1 MANGSDTNTPP
12 PPTASQPRVGGQLLA
27 SEVFWRNHYDW
38 LLSKGYLLRSRYRPD
53 WKPSWEG
60 TRKSWLALRL
70 DQYFQHPSVLDAE
83 RLSNGELLG
92 LKRVK
97 KSLHPYEAQIAQFFC
112 SGSVATN
119 SANHCVPIYDVLQVP
134 DDDDAII
141 LVMPLLREHYSPAFD
156 TIGEAIEFFRQIFEG
171 LQFMHRNHVAHRD
184 LASQNVLMDART
196 LYTDRYHPSSP
207 NYKLDASTA
216 PRHYTRT
223 QVPVKY
229 YIIDFGL
236 SRMYR
241 REDLPVS
248 EDVIYGADKTVPEFE
263 TSESCD
269 PFPTDVYTLGNM
281 IKEEFME
288 GSRFDKRKLG
298 FDFMKPL
305 VADMTQADPTKR
317 PTMDEVVE
325 RFEKIRKDLTP
336 WKLRSRVVEV
346 PESPFTMAFRNLGH
360 WKRRIWFM
368 ARRVPPVP
376 APS

>member
-60 TRKSWLALRL
+60 TRKSWLACT
-70 DQYFQHPSVLDAE
+70 DGIMANASHHSHAE

-171 LQFMHRNHVAHRD
+171 LQFMHRNHVAH
-184 LASQNVLMDART
+184 
-196 LYTDRYHPSSP
+196 
-207 NYKLDASTA
+207 
-216 PRHYTRT
+216 
-223 QVPVKY
+223 
-229 YIIDFGL
+229 
-236 SRMYR
+236 RMYR

>member
-1 MANGSDTNTPP
+1 MAQSSSTDVPSPSAG
-12 PPTASQPRVGGQLLA
+12 AHAEGGKLL
-27 SEVFWRNHYDW
+27 EHELFWRDHYDW
-38 LLSKGYLLRSRYRPD
+38 LLSRGYHLRSRYKPD

-60 TRKSWLALRL
+60 TKKFWAVCT
-70 DQYFQHPSVLDAE
+70 DGIMPKHPSVLDAE
-83 RLSNGELLG
+83 RESDGELLM
-92 LKRVK
+92 LKRVQRT
-97 KSLHPYEAQIAQFFC
+97 LHPHEAVIGQFF
-112 SGSVATN
+112 SSSPVVTDP
-119 SANHCVPIYDVLQVP
+119 SNHCIPIYEVLEVP
-134 DDDDAII
+134 DDKDVII
-141 LVMPLLREHYSPAFD
+141 LVMPLLRRHDSPTFD
-156 TIGEAIEFFRQIFEG
+156 TVGEAIEFFRQVFEG
-171 LQFMHRNHVAHRD
+171 LQFMHRHHVAHRD
-184 LASQNVLMDART
+184 AAALNIMMDART
-196 LYTDRYHPSSP
+196 LYIDRYHPSRP
-207 NYKLDASTA
+207 NSKIDINGA

-229 YIIDFGL
+229 YFTDFGL
-236 SRMYR
+236 SRQYKP
-241 REDLPVS
+241 ENLPVT
-248 EDVIYGADKTVPEFE
+248 EEVIYGADKTVPEFE
-263 TSESCD
+263 TLESCD

-281 IKEEFME
+281 IREEFIE

-346 PESPFTMAFRNLGH
+346 PESPFSKTFRNLGH